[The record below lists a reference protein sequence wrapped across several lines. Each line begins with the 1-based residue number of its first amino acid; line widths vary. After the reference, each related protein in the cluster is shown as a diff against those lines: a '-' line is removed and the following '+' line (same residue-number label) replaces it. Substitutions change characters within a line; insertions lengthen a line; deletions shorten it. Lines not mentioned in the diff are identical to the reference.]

1 MEENNK
7 YCSRGQYFKVILN
20 LAGRGGGILDRL
32 REVCL
37 ATQPCLR
44 QLSDFRILFL
54 NNKKP
59 NTNKRPNTLTDAH
72 LGQHGFQNTAI

>member
-20 LAGRGGGILDRL
+20 QVGGGGHNRQ
-32 REVCL
+32 VKATPQ

-44 QLSDFRILFL
+44 HNYLIFVSCF
-54 NNKKP
+54 
-59 NTNKRPNTLTDAH
+59 
-72 LGQHGFQNTAI
+72 